1 MISAAHCF
9 DQEAAGY
16 SFNVS
21 DLVVRAGATRI
32 DSDKH
37 LEIEIA
43 RHVKHPQYDG
53 PKVYYDLA
61 LVKLARR
68 VTFNKRVQA
77 ICLASAPVG
86 AGQLVTVQGW
96 GKSSDGYRGEL
107 SEINVAARWDCRAV
121 NEHSQVLHCPGVG
134 PYFFCLFYCG
144 FLVILVACLHPC
156 QVE

>member
-37 LEIEIA
+37 LELDIA

-61 LVKLARR
+61 LVKLAQR

-107 SEINVAARWDCRAV
+107 SEINVAARWDYRAA
-121 NEHSQVLHCPGVG
+121 NEPSRSFAVPGEG
-134 PYFFCLFYCG
+134 PYYGLL
-144 FLVILVACLHPC
+144 LVESTRKCFHN
-156 QVE
+156 